1 MFEKLKNRESISPLL
16 RGALFY
22 SGFWGVIGSYEPF
35 LNVYLVD
42 LGLSGTQIG
51 ILSGLLPLMTLIFA
65 PVVSR
70 YADLHAKRV
79 PLLAMMLACLAV
91 SIYFLSFPH
100 RFILILPF
108 MLLVALFRSPV
119 APLGDSLLARM
130 AFRYSV
136 DYGKMRLWGSF
147 TFAIISILFGVVWE
161 IIGFSSMFFIAG
173 LLFIFV
179 VYFALLLDETPVVF
193 HVLAKP
199 WEVIKGNPKMLTTLA
214 ATFLVGA
221 SIQIAIVFSAIYMK
235 YLGGNDIMVGMLVG
249 FSAFSEL
256 PTMLFS
262 DAILRRLGGKN
273 TLLVAYGILMIAFFS
288 FARVQTPALLL
299 VANMVKG
306 LGFGLFFVS
315 TVIFL
320 DRQVPEKWS
329 STIQAAM
336 NAGAFGLAP
345 LIASPIGGII
355 WDRLGPEMVFLA
367 CSVIILFAGF
377 VLLFS

>member
-35 LNVYLVD
+35 LNVYLVG

-51 ILSGLLPLMTLIFA
+51 ILGGLLPLMTLIFA

-70 YADLHAKRV
+70 YADLHARRV
-79 PLLAMMLACLAV
+79 PLLTLMLACLAV
-91 SIYFLSFPH
+91 SIFLLSFPH

-108 MLLVALFRSPV
+108 MLFVALFRSPV

-130 AFRYSV
+130 ASRYNV
-136 DYGKMRLWGSF
+136 DYGRMRLWGSF
-147 TFAIISILFGVVWE
+147 TFAIISILFGFVWE
-161 IIGFSSMFFIAG
+161 MIGFSSMFFIAS

-179 VYFALLLDETPVVF
+179 VYFALLLEETPVVI
-193 HVLAKP
+193 HAVAKP
-199 WEVIKGNPKMLTTLA
+199 WEMIKGKPKLLATLA

-221 SIQIAIVFSAIYMK
+221 SLQIAIVFGAIYMK

-249 FSAFSEL
+249 LSAFSEL
-256 PTMLFS
+256 PTMHFG
-262 DAILRRLGGKN
+262 DAILRRLGGKK
-273 TLLVAYGILMIAFFS
+273 TLLVAYAILMIAFFS
-288 FARVQTPALLL
+288 FARVRTPLLLL

-306 LGFGLFFVS
+306 LGFGLFFVG

-345 LIASPIGGII
+345 LIASPFGGVI

-367 CSVIILFAGF
+367 CSVIILLAGI
-377 VLLFS
+377 VLFFS